1 MKYILIILS
10 AFVFNEILLNIYC
23 GIEEII
29 DKKAR
34 DKRDANCLP
43 LQQQDKTLSEEVGI
57 VRKVYRWLN
66 SYMYGYM
73 RTNIILVGKIPS
85 HRIRKFFYKYIFR
98 MKIKRKTI
106 ICGGAEIRSP
116 WNIKI
121 GKSTIASNCILDGRG
136 GIEIGD
142 NVVFGSGVHVWT
154 EEHDVNDPW
163 FRVMS
168 QNRQPVIVKD
178 RAWVCSDVTLLPGV
192 IIGEGAVVAS
202 RGCVTKTCDDYGIYA
217 GIPAKKI
224 SERNRELEY
233 NLDGK
238 PVWHFL

>member
-23 GIEEII
+23 RIEEII
-29 DKKAR
+29 DKKMR
-34 DKRDANCLP
+34 NKRETNCLP
-43 LQQQDKTLSEEVGI
+43 LQQQDKTLNEEVGI
-57 VRKVYRWLN
+57 FRRVYRWLN

-85 HRIRKFFYKYIFR
+85 HRIRKFLYKYIFR
-98 MKIKRKTI
+98 MKIKRETI

-192 IIGEGAVVAS
+192 IIGEGTVVAA
-202 RGCVTKTCDDYGIYA
+202 RGCVTKACDDYGIYA
-217 GIPAKKI
+217 GVPAKKI